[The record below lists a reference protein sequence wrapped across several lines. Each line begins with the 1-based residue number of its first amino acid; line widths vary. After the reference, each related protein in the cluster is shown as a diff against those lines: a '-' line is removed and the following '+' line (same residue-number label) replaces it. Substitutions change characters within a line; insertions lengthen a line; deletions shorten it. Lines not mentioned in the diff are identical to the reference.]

1 MTDREYDLGRLEAQ
15 VEQLQRDVSRLTKL
29 VELNG
34 AQLNRWRGA
43 GAVLILVGASLGWLI
58 SFLVDWKN

>member
-29 VELNG
+29 VEMNA

-43 GAVLILVGASLGWLI
+43 GAVLVLIGASLGWLI
-58 SFLVDWKN
+58 SFLVDWKQ

>member
-15 VEQLQRDVSRLTKL
+15 VEQLQKDVARLTKL
-29 VELNG
+29 VEMNG

-43 GAVLILVGASLGWLI
+43 GAVRRLSDARPHHLRS
-58 SFLVDWKN
+58 